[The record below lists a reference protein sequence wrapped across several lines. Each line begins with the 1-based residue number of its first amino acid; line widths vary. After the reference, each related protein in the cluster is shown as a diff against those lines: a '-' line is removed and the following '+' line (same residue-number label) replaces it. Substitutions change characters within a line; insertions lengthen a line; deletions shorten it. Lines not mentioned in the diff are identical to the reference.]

1 MRDETVHRRQLCSW
15 AVPLAHGVSLEL
27 SLSPFPTR
35 SIFGSPFGVVVVAGA
50 QSCALHLG
58 SACAGLQRSL
68 MNPLF
73 SPSFTGI
80 SFAEWECDWKV
91 CLPWHVRRAGS
102 ALPLLL
108 RRSEFP
114 TCRCEHF
121 SLRRSC
127 QILPL
132 CPSRTKL
139 CFSALGRLR
148 ALGGSRCSLPQ

>member
-1 MRDETVHRRQLCSW
+1 MRDETVHSWQLCSC
-15 AVPLAHGVSLEL
+15 AVPLAHSVSLEL
-27 SLSPFPTR
+27 SLSPFPKR

-50 QSCALHLG
+50 QSCLLHPG
-58 SACAGLQRSL
+58 SACAGLQHCL
-68 MNPLF
+68 INPLF

-91 CLPWHVRRAGS
+91 WLPWHVQRAGS

-114 TCRCEHF
+114 TCCCEHF

-132 CPSRTKL
+132 CPSRAKL
-139 CFSALGRLR
+139 CFSPLGKLR
-148 ALGGSRCSLPQ
+148 AVGGSRCSLPQ